1 MIKNKA
7 LQRRTGF
14 TLVELLVVIAIIGI
28 LIGMLLPAVQQV
40 REAARKTTC
49 LNNMR
54 QIGLGILN
62 YESTFNRLPS
72 AGQARNAAG
81 TANIFITDDGVQE
94 PLSPDPV
101 IGASHSLQT
110 WILPYADQNVIY
122 DQMNIRRAYNDPAAP
137 GNIAAAKNAIP
148 MYICPSTANRSN
160 KTTDKDGFGYTDYSP
175 PCTVLVNE
183 LTPHDGIPDENFAV
197 HPRGSRLPCALLGSG
212 DRSLATILDGTS
224 NTIMMAEMAGR
235 NDSMPPSPK
244 TINTLNPNGR
254 RFWCWA
260 EPDNGYNVD
269 QLINN
274 NSTPMGGPPGCP
286 WTRLNCGPNEE
297 TFSFHPGGAVLG
309 ACDGSSHFV
318 NEEIDGGVF
327 RALLSIK
334 GGEIVPPNV
343 L

>member
-1 MIKNKA
+1 MKTTNLNKS
-7 LQRRTGF
+7 GF

-40 REAARKTTC
+40 REAARRTTC
-49 LNNMR
+49 MNNMR
-54 QIGLGILN
+54 QMGLGILN
-62 YESTFNRLPS
+62 YESTYNRLPS

-81 TANIFITDDGVQE
+81 SANIFITNDGIEE
-94 PLSPDPV
+94 PPSPDPV
-101 IGASHSLQT
+101 IGASHSVQT
-110 WILPYADQNVIY
+110 WILPYADQKVIY
-122 DQMNIRRAYNDPAAP
+122 DLFDIRRAYNDPAAP
-137 GNIAAAKNAIP
+137 NNAVAARNAIP
-148 MYICPSTANRSN
+148 MYLCPSTANREV
-160 KTTDKDGFGYTDYSP
+160 TTDGDGFGYTDYSP

-183 LTPHDGIPDENFAV
+183 DTPHDGIPNASFAV
-197 HPRGSRLPCALLGSG
+197 LPRGSRAPCALLGSG

-224 NTIMMAEMAGR
+224 NTVMMCEMAGR
-235 NDSMPPSPK
+235 GDFMPPSPK

-274 NSTPMGGPPGCP
+274 NDTPIGGPPGCP

-309 ACDGSSHFV
+309 NADGSAHFV
-318 NEEIDGGVF
+318 NEEINGGVF
-327 RALLSIK
+327 RAILTTK
-334 GGEIVPPNV
+334 AGEIVPNNV
-343 L
+343 F